1 MELFDQ
7 QQAFSKGLLDK
18 IGIRGHGLQ
27 LKKQPDAEVSA
38 CPQQFQQQGGVRVN
52 NLENDNLWL

>member
-1 MELFDQ
+1 VELFDQ

-38 CPQQFQQQGGVRVN
+38 CPQQFQQ
-52 NLENDNLWL
+52 